1 MPTDQITDDDTAD
14 AQDFPAISA
23 VAASARSGDVPLEFD
38 RRVVLPLAPWRLML
52 IGVALITAAPVGIF
66 AANPVWNGADLAVLI
81 VLAIFA
87 SAFVL
92 PGRKP

>member
-1 MPTDQITDDDTAD
+1 MPTDQSTDDTSNP
-14 AQDFPAISA
+14 QDFPALSA
-23 VAASARSGDVPLEFD
+23 VAASTRSGDVPLEYD
-38 RRVVLPLAPWRLML
+38 RSIVLPLAPWRLIL
-52 IGVALITAAPVGIF
+52 IGVALITAPPVGIF
-66 AANPVWNGADLAVLI
+66 AADPAWNGADLAVLI